1 MQSVSSNAVA
11 NALGGY
17 KDTNF
22 NNWIS
27 YTMLQALD
35 QTFNATADYRIFQ
48 GYTSANTEMGY
59 YGFRHNA
66 TKGGVCIVMSRIM
79 VCGVVLVQDC
89 LLLGNIKRLY
99 PFLFS
104 NLD

>member
-66 TKGGVCIVMSRIM
+66 TKGGVCIVMSRNYG
-79 VCGVVLVQDC
+79 VWCG
-89 LLLGNIKRLY
+89 LGAGLPSSWKYQKIIS
-99 PFLFS
+99 FS
-104 NLD
+104 V